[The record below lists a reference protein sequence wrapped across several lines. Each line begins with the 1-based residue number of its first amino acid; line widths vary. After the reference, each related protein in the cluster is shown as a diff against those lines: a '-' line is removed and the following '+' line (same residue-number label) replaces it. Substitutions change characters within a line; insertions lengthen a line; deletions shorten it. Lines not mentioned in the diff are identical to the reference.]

1 MSAQDTRSLLP
12 AFGREAGSL
21 FAPLQRE
28 IDRLFADFG
37 RSLGHFAGD
46 APSLDYAE
54 TADGVELKL
63 DVPGYKDEDI
73 AVTLEGDVLTISG
86 KTASKTEEDGKTYR
100 LVERRSG
107 SFSRSVLLPAGV
119 DGDQIKAS
127 LADGV
132 LTIAAPKQN
141 APGRTITIE
150 SKPAAIAA
158 KPAAAA

>member
-1 MSAQDTRSLLP
+1 MTQETRSLSP
-12 AFGREAGSL
+12 AFSREGANL

-28 IDRLFADFG
+28 IDRLFSDFG
-37 RSLGHFAGD
+37 RSLGRFVAD
-46 APSLDYAE
+46 APNLDYAE

-63 DVPGYKDEDI
+63 DVPGYKEDDI
-73 AVTLEGDVLTISG
+73 AVTLDGDVLTISG
-86 KTASKTEEDGKTYR
+86 KTASKSEEQGKTYR
-100 LVERRSG
+100 LVERHSG

-132 LTIAAPKQN
+132 LTIAAPKTN
-141 APGRTITIE
+141 SPGRTIAIE
-150 SKPAAIAA
+150 AKPAAVAE

>member
-1 MSAQDTRSLLP
+1 MNTQSLLP
-12 AFGREAGSL
+12 PSGRESGSL

-28 IDRLFADFG
+28 IDKLFSDFG
-37 RSLGHFAGD
+37 RSLGHFAVD

-73 AVTLEGDVLTISG
+73 AVTLDGDVLTISG
-86 KTASKTEEDGKTYR
+86 KTASRTEEDGKTYR

-107 SFSRSVLLPAGV
+107 SFSRSVLLPPGV
-119 DGDQIKAS
+119 DADQIKAS
-127 LADGV
+127 LVDGV
-132 LTIAAPKQN
+132 LTIAGPKQN
-141 APGRTITIE
+141 APGRTIAIE
-150 SKPAAIAA
+150 AKPAAIAQ